1 MRFHCNTTPEETL
14 NYLRD
19 SAIRSNAGPQVIA
32 CIDDLRALLDTP
44 IELEK
49 RDEELTKAEN
59 DRDDLYG
66 ELSDLVE
73 RMSLASEILESIEK
87 NRAGAGPAEFYDAA
101 DLKDIARQLDFA
113 KKALERHK

>member
-1 MRFHCNTTPEETL
+1 MRFHCNTTPEETID
-14 NYLRD
+14 YLRD
-19 SAIRSNAGPQVIA
+19 SAIRSNAGPQVID

-49 RDEELTKAEN
+49 RDEELNEAES

-73 RMSLASEILESIEK
+73 GMETACEILESIHEK
-87 NRAGAGPAEFYDAA
+87 PAEASDFFDAA
-101 DLKDIARQLDFA
+101 DLKNISRQLDFA
-113 KKALERHK
+113 KKALERHKEG

>member
-1 MRFHCNTTPEETL
+1 MRFHYNTTPEETI

-32 CIDDLRALLDTP
+32 CIDDLRAMLDLP
-44 IELEK
+44 VELEK
-49 RDEELTKAEN
+49 AGEELSKAEN

-73 RMSLASEILESIEK
+73 RMETACEILESIHEK
-87 NRAGAGPAEFYDAA
+87 PAEASEFFDFA
-101 DLKDIARQLDFA
+101 DLKDLQRQLAFA
-113 KKALERHK
+113 QKALERHK